1 MAVTVTAVFL
11 TLIGLA
17 LFGFGSQLVMLGGSF
32 YYVLSAERT
41 LSRKLELSRWR
52 LCLLFD
58 QAAQQGNTDGI
69 QQIGR
74 TEPVAHLFQSIL
86 DVRLVGA
93 DYHGDVRGMFA
104 PRDQPQIL
112 PLTLREDDFMRLAIF
127 MRRI

>member
-1 MAVTVTAVFL
+1 MAAVICIDGTGHHVQPPFGPPIPP
-11 TLIGLA
+11 LIWKDFDA
-17 LFGFGSQLVMLGGSF
+17 ESRSSGFQLP
-32 YYVLSAERT
+32 ERT

-74 TEPVAHLFQSIL
+74 TQPVAHLFQSIL

-93 DYHGDVRGMFA
+93 DYHGDV
-104 PRDQPQIL
+104 
-112 PLTLREDDFMRLAIF
+112 
-127 MRRI
+127 